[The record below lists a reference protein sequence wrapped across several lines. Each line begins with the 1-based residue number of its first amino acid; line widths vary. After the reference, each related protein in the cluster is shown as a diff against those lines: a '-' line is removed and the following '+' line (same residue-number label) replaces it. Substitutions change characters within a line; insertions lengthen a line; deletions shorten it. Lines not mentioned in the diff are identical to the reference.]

1 MTPATRCAA
10 FEALAEREARGE
22 ISAREF
28 AALDEHRETCSRCA
42 AAMRRTDPLA
52 AFRVLAAEERP
63 AASWA
68 GLWEGVRAGI
78 HAEGSLGLAE
88 GLRLVRPSSR
98 VAAAAVLV
106 VGLGIAALAVPRL
119 APSTVPVATVPDH
132 PVVPAVLHPTVE
144 SIESPGARIYEVKL
158 FGENERVTE
167 VVMIVDQGMEL

>member
-1 MTPATRCAA
+1 MTRAKDCAA
-10 FEALAEREARGE
+10 FEALARREARGE

-28 AALDEHRETCSRCA
+28 AALDEHREACPRCA
-42 AAMRRTDPLA
+42 AAMRRADPLA

-63 AASWA
+63 EAAWT

-78 HAEGSLGLAE
+78 RAEGSLGLGE

-119 APSTVPVATVPDH
+119 APPAAPVAAAPER
-132 PVVPAVLHPTVE
+132 PFVPAALHPTVE

-158 FGENERVTE
+158 FAENERVTE
-167 VVMIVDQGMEL
+167 VVMIVDQGIDL